1 MSFLDRI
8 RPLKEEEVLQFRSVY
23 TVTPPVRPDH
33 LKIRDFAG
41 AVSGG
46 GKLIA
51 EVKHKSPSNPD
62 FRMDIAP
69 GRLAAVYQR
78 HGASALSIVTDEAN
92 FGTSLADI
100 ASLHAAVDLPVI
112 AKDFIIDPVQVR
124 AAWAAGADAVLLIA
138 RMLDRT
144 LMERLM
150 EVTNFLGLS
159 ALVECHDEA
168 DIEMAVAVGA
178 SLIGVNNRNLATL
191 TTDLQ
196 HGGQLL
202 PLIPSGVTR
211 VSESGLNFRS
221 DIETMADLGADAFLV
236 GHALLLSRDPGR
248 KVGEL
253 TGRLAEEGTRVKI
266 CGITNS
272 EDAVAAAEFGADILG
287 VIFAESPRKVTAERA
302 LEIRRAT
309 PGIRLC
315 GVFMDQD
322 SDEVCATALACE
334 LDLIQLHGSES
345 PEYCHDLGI
354 RAGLPIIKA
363 LRPDEAT
370 SEALKGYES
379 VAYFL
384 VDLPKGPPGGPG
396 PEAAGR
402 AAELIRQ
409 SGREVFLAGALNP
422 ENVGAAIT
430 SAQPFA
436 VDVSSG
442 VEKSP
447 GIKDPDLV
455 EAFIKEARS

>member
-8 RPLKEEEVLQFRSVY
+8 RPLKEAEAELLRREY
-23 TVTPPVRPDH
+23 TVNQPVRPDH
-33 LKIRDFAG
+33 LKIRDFG
-41 AVSGG
+41 AAISGG
-46 GKLIA
+46 GKLIG

-69 GRLAAVYQR
+69 GRLAAVYRR

-100 ASLHAAVDLPVI
+100 ASLHEAVDLPVI
-112 AKDFIIDPVQVR
+112 AKDFIIDPVQIR

-150 EVTNFLGLS
+150 EVATSLGLS

-168 DIEMAVAVGA
+168 DIDMAVAVGA
-178 SLIGVNNRNLATL
+178 RLIGVNNRNLATL

-202 PLIPSGVTR
+202 PLIPAGVTR

-221 DIETMADLGADAFLV
+221 DIETMAGLGADAFLV

-253 TGRLAEEGTRVKI
+253 TGRLAEEGTRVKV
-266 CGITNS
+266 CGITNV
-272 EDAVAAAEFGADILG
+272 EDAVTAAGADILG
-287 VIFAESPRKVTAERA
+287 VIFAESPRKVDAERA
-302 LEIRRAT
+302 VEIRRAVADV
-309 PGIRLC
+309 RLC

-322 SDEVCATALACE
+322 ADEVCTLALECE

-345 PEYCHDLGI
+345 PEYCREVGI
-354 RAGLPIIKA
+354 RAGLPVIKA
-363 LRPDEAT
+363 MRPDEVTPDSLTA
-370 SEALKGYES
+370 YETM
-379 VAYFL
+379 AYFL

-396 PEAAGR
+396 PEAATR

-409 SGREVFLAGALNP
+409 SGREVFLAGALNLK
-422 ENVGAAIT
+422 NVGAAIA

-447 GIKDPDLV
+447 GIKDTGLV

>member
-8 RPLKEEEVLQFRSVY
+8 RPLKEAEAELLRREY
-23 TVTPPVRPDH
+23 TVNPPVRPEH
-33 LKIRDFAG
+33 LKIRDFAA

-62 FRMDIAP
+62 FRMDVAP
-69 GRLAAVYQR
+69 GRLAAVYKR

-100 ASLHAAVDLPVI
+100 DSLHEAVDLPVI
-112 AKDFIIDPVQVR
+112 AKDFIIDPVQIR
-124 AAWAAGADAVLLIA
+124 AAWAAGTDAVLLIA

-150 EVTNFLGLS
+150 EVTTSLGLS

-178 SLIGVNNRNLATL
+178 RLIGVNNRNLATL

-202 PLIPSGVTR
+202 PLIPTGVTR

-236 GHALLLSRDPGR
+236 GHALLLSGDPGR

-253 TGRLAEEGTRVKI
+253 TGRLPEDGTRVKV
-266 CGITNS
+266 CGITNV
-272 EDAVAAAEFGADILG
+272 EDAVAASGADVLG
-287 VIFAESPRKVTAERA
+287 VIFAESPRKVDAGRA
-302 LEIRRAT
+302 LGIRRAV
-309 PGIRLC
+309 PDVRLC

-322 SDEVCATALACE
+322 EDEVCAMALEVE

-345 PEYCHDLGI
+345 PEYCREVGV
-354 RAGLPIIKA
+354 RTGLPIIKA
-363 LRPDEAT
+363 LRPNELSTEFLNA
-370 SEALKGYES
+370 YES

-396 PEAAGR
+396 PEAAVK
-402 AAELIRQ
+402 AAETIRQ
-409 SGREVFLAGALNP
+409 AGREVFLAGSLNP
-422 ENVGAAIT
+422 ENVGPAIAA
-430 SAQPFA
+430 AQPFA